1 MPFKSQAQRRL
12 FYATMPEKAK
22 EWEKETPKAKLPEK
36 VKHKAETKKHEAKET
51 KKHEAKETKKQEA
64 AEHRRYAKK
73 K

>member
-36 VKHKAETKKHEAKET
+36 VKHKTET